1 MKILSEQQRMRGGKN
16 VRLQEKSEGRRAIS
30 RKESEKLAR
39 EIWEEMNGDLIIN
52 TDFMQF

>member
-1 MKILSEQQRMRGGKN
+1 MKTLSERQGMRGGKN
-16 VRLQEKSEGRRAIS
+16 VRLQEKSERRRAIS

-39 EIWEEMNGDLIIN
+39 EIWEEMNRDLIIN